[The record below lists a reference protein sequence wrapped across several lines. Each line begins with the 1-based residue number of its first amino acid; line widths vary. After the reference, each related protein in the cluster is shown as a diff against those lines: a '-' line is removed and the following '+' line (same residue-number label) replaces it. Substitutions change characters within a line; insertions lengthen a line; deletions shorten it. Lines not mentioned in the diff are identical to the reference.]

1 VKLSSLLRGGEHW
14 FSEELSSVDN
24 RIFILL
30 YFPLISRNNTYTLYF
45 PLLLY
50 FLPFDNKRETLSNL
64 YDMDQIL
71 YFLPFTVSVI
81 RIRITVDGQ
90 CHLFCC

>member
-1 VKLSSLLRGGEHW
+1 MKSSSLLRGREYW

-30 YFPLISRNNTYTLYF
+30 YFPLISRNNTLFIFHYYSI
-45 PLLLY
+45 Y
-50 FLPFDNKRETLSNL
+50 FLPFDNKRETLSNR

-71 YFLPFTVSVI
+71 HFLPFTVSVI
-81 RIRITVDGQ
+81 WIRITVDGQ